1 MSAAKRHARRHESV
15 GLGGRVSVRRA
26 VRKLLQESEAQA
38 EMVGGGG
45 CGRRDFWNKPKT
57 RRWGNV

>member
-38 EMVGGGG
+38 EMVGGGM
-45 CGRRDFWNKPKT
+45 WEA
-57 RRWGNV
+57 